1 VNLSGIR
8 SALTGAP
15 SFEMLSVQTTLGRI
29 ETVLASLAK
38 GQADIMSQI
47 SDWAAKEATTLASIQ
62 SGITAL
68 DTMIQTLQG
77 QASGNLSAADQAAL
91 QQIADTSAA
100 LAAAAN
106 TVPPPTPAP

>member
-1 VNLSGIR
+1 V
-8 SALTGAP
+8 P
-15 SFEMLSVQTTLGRI
+15 SHELLLIQTTLGRL
-29 ETVLASLAK
+29 ETLINGLAK
-38 GQADIMSQI
+38 GQTDIMSQI

-106 TVPPPTPAP
+106 TVPQPAVPVAAPTQTPAP